1 MAEAPAASGLPQ
13 PKPSGWALTAASNSG
28 SEVTFARARRYERQ
42 AFEPWLNRLL
52 PRLHTLMWAL
62 TGSPER
68 SLIIS
73 RQVLLSAV
81 AELRDFSGT
90 EEAFEV
96 HLLQQGAL
104 AARADGVT
112 SGEDLRRRMAA
123 LSQPAHELLA
133 LRALG
138 RIPTDSLVASGWGG
152 AARLKARLLSA
163 LRQLSG
169 ASGQTGPPW
178 GMELDSFD
186 RAVDAV
192 VRDGDHGR
200 AGVGLAAPPDA
211 AALLD
216 TVAAIR
222 RLGEAADG
230 AELAGLRREL
240 LAEAM
245 NRRVQWVQ
253 QNQTAPQ
260 VPGAPTRRPHRLR
273 AGNLALLSVVL
284 MITLGGA
291 LFLALVSAFADPDSS
306 LYPFK
311 RLGESMLLV
320 APTGQA
326 SHIDLELKLAQLRQR
341 EAEDMAASKHGDLAV
356 KAERDRV
363 DLLRSA
369 ARDLA
374 GAPQRDARWQ
384 AERDQLLQS
393 GTPGS
398 GGLERQLQLSG
409 LDRPA
414 AEARAVDDAWLR
426 ELDGWR
432 QRLGGPSQPSPAPAP
447 SPNPAA
453 TG

>member
-1 MAEAPAASGLPQ
+1 MTDAPAASGLLDVRPLQ
-13 PKPSGWALTAASNSG
+13 ATRGWALTAASSSG
-28 SEVTFARARRYERQ
+28 SEATFARVRRYERH
-42 AFEPWLNRLL
+42 ALEPWLNRLL
-52 PRLHTLMWAL
+52 PRLHTLTWAL

-68 SLIIS
+68 SLLIT
-73 RQVLLSAV
+73 RQVLLSAL
-81 AELRDFSGT
+81 ADLQDFAGT

-96 HLLQQGAL
+96 HLLQQGAV

-112 SGEDLRRRMAA
+112 SGDDWRRRMAA

-152 AARLKARLLSA
+152 AARLQARLLSA
-163 LRQLSG
+163 LRQMSG
-169 ASGQTGPPW
+169 ASGQTGPAW
-178 GMELDSFD
+178 GMALDSFD

-192 VRDGDHGR
+192 VRDGDPGR
-200 AGVGLAAPPDA
+200 AEANLAVPPDS

-216 TVAAIR
+216 TVVAIR
-222 RLGEAADG
+222 RLAEAANG
-230 AELAGLRREL
+230 AELGGLRREL

-253 QNQTAPQ
+253 RNQVAPQ
-260 VPGAPTRRPHRLR
+260 VPGAPTRRPRRLR

-320 APTGQA
+320 VPAGQA
-326 SHIDLELKLAQLRQR
+326 SHIDLELKLAQLRER
-341 EAEDMAASKHGDLAV
+341 EAEDMAASKHGDLAL
-356 KAERDRV
+356 KAERDRL
-363 DLLRSA
+363 DLLRAA

-374 GAPQRDARWQ
+374 NSPQRDARWR

-398 GGLERQLQLSG
+398 GGLERQLQSSG
-409 LDRPA
+409 LDKSA
-414 AEARAVDDAWLR
+414 ADARALDDAWLQ
-426 ELDGWR
+426 ELVGWR
-432 QRLGGPSQPSPAPAP
+432 RTLGGPSQPSPSP
-447 SPNPAA
+447 SPAA
-453 TG
+453 AG